1 VGLIGAIWGI
11 LGVVLLLSSAVY
23 RLSIAARGAFA
34 LTWQWQHWVFLLFVL
49 LFMAYAEGYRA
60 FQQRFSP
67 RVAARAKYLM
77 KNPSFFRVL
86 LAPLF
91 CMGFFHATRKRKIT
105 SLSVTAGIILLVVL
119 VRAVP
124 QPWRGII
131 DLGVVIGLTWGIVSI
146 IIFTVKAFFSDTFDY
161 SPDVPEHN
169 DA

>member
-1 VGLIGAIWGI
+1 MSAFGAAWGVIGVI
-11 LGVVLLLSSAVY
+11 VLLASAVY
-23 RLSIAARGAFA
+23 RLSGAARGA
-34 LTWQWQHWVFLLFVL
+34 LSLSWHWYHWLFFLFVIF
-49 LFMAYAEGYRA
+49 FMAYAEGYRA

-77 KNPSFFRVL
+77 NHPGVFRIMF
-86 LAPLF
+86 APIF

-105 SLSVTAGIILLVVL
+105 SISVTAGIIALVIL